1 MPRKKK
7 GADDQVCRSML
18 AEHETTIDARTDRVW
33 RALTDEIGRWWN
45 AGFHALPNARGMRLE
60 PVIGGRMYEWADDG
74 SAVVWATVIG
84 VEPGR
89 SLDLAGHLSRSFGG
103 PAIVL
108 IRFDVEAK
116 GATSVVKVSE
126 SRVGLVSGDAAA
138 SAKKGWAVLLDAE
151 LKPYAEKT

>member
-7 GADDQVCRSML
+7 GADDHACRSML

-45 AGFHALPNARGMRLE
+45 PGFHALPNTRMRLE
-60 PVIGGRMYEWADDG
+60 PVVGGRLYEWADDG

-84 VEPGR
+84 IEPGR
-89 SLDLAGHLSRSFGG
+89 SLDLAGHLSVSFGG
-103 PAIVL
+103 PAVVL

-116 GATSVVKVSE
+116 GTTSVVRVSE
-126 SRVGLVSGDAAA
+126 SRVGLVSDDAAA
-138 SAKKGWAVLLDAE
+138 SAKKGWSILLDAG